1 MKFLSK
7 SVLAFG
13 LLLACSSLAQDMNS
27 DAGKLYNDG
36 NALLKAGDYQGAIDK
51 YNNALIIEKDYRIYY
66 QLGVSQKKAGNL
78 QAAQSSFEEC
88 IKLKD
93 GFERGYNALGGV
105 YFSLGNY
112 SQSVIEFE
120 KVLSLTDNPDVIKMV
135 KKNLSLAYKKLGDEQ
150 ITNKN
155 SAKAI
160 EYLNKSVENDNY
172 DAAYLSLAKTYSEIG
187 EWDKSIAASE
197 NALKYIT
204 KITAGGIYYYMGM
217 AYKGRG
223 DKAKAK
229 EMFEQAKSDTAYKKA
244 AEYELSLLK

>member
-1 MKFLSK
+1 
-7 SVLAFG
+7 
-13 LLLACSSLAQDMNS
+13 
-27 DAGKLYNDG
+27 
-36 NALLKAGDYQGAIDK
+36 
-51 YNNALIIEKDYRIYY
+51 
-66 QLGVSQKKAGNL
+66 
-78 QAAQSSFEEC
+78 
-88 IKLKD
+88 
-93 GFERGYNALGGV
+93 
-105 YFSLGNY
+105 
-112 SQSVIEFE
+112 
-120 KVLSLTDNPDVIKMV
+120 VLSLTDNPDVIKMV